1 MTYPNSQ
8 PQVVGYNQDGSP
20 IWGYPPSVP
29 AQPQYPQPSAPPAPP
44 QFVQPQYPQYPQQP
58 PQYQNGGNFQP
69 QQPEPE
75 WENAPDDYYESL
87 RSGDPNAPKIPF
99 LRPYPGPAIRGQK
112 PQIGYRFGGVVIS
125 AETRQQSEQVNG
137 RWRPK
142 LDKANRAMFETVLT
156 LQTDVREGPDD
167 NGVRKYSTKNFQERQ
182 LIGKIEELTGRKQ
195 KPMPGLAVFFTCT
208 AYFDPVSQFPVNQ
221 WIVEAYLPDQITP
234 EHRQQ
239 MSAQAP
245 AFPPNYP
252 QAGAQQA
259 PQQVPQPPVQV
270 APADP
275 NAAYSQG
282 TSLLDQLRNRQP
294 QASVGPEQAGY

>member
-8 PQVVGYNQDGSP
+8 PQVIGYNQDGSP
-20 IWGYPPSVP
+20 IWGYPPGVP

-44 QFVQPQYPQYPQQP
+44 QFVQPQYPQYP

-87 RSGDPNAPKIPF
+87 RGSDPNAPKIPF

-221 WIVEAYLPDQITP
+221 WIVEAYLPQG
-234 EHRQQ
+234 
-239 MSAQAP
+239 AQP
-245 AFPPNYP
+245 QPQVPP
-252 QAGAQQA
+252 QAVQQA
-259 PQQVPQPPVQV
+259 PQPPVQV

-282 TSLLDQLRNRQP
+282 TSLLDQLRNRQ
-294 QASVGPEQAGY
+294 GPPPAPMAPDQPGY

>member
-20 IWGYPPSVP
+20 IWGYPPGVP

-44 QFVQPQYPQYPQQP
+44 QFVQPQYPQYP

-87 RSGDPNAPKIPF
+87 RGSDPNAPKIPF

-221 WIVEAYLPDQITP
+221 WIVEAYLPTG
-234 EHRQQ
+234 
-239 MSAQAP
+239 QAP
-245 AFPPNYP
+245 QVAQQVPP
-252 QAGAQQA
+252 QAVQQA

-282 TSLLDQLRNRQP
+282 TSLLDQLRNRQ
-294 QASVGPEQAGY
+294 GPPPAPMAPDQPGY